1 MHFVIETTKN
11 KLMVFE
17 RKVLRKI
24 FDPTKER
31 DGTWRIKTN
40 DELDKL
46 IRHKNIIKSIK
57 AQRLS
62 CIGHLHRMPEEIMV
76 KKSIQVETG
85 VKKTTRETKEQMG
98 R

>member
-1 MHFVIETTKN
+1 VHIG
-11 KLMVFE
+11 
-17 RKVLRKI
+17 
-24 FDPTKER
+24 PTKER

-46 IRHKNIIKSIK
+46 IRHRNIINYIK
-57 AQRLS
+57 TQRLS
-62 CIGHLHRMPEEIMV
+62 WFGQLNRMPEERMV
-76 KKSIQVETG
+76 KKSIQVETD